1 MEALTLAIMG
11 AVNII
16 CFVIGAKVGQTVQK
30 GKDIEFEV
38 PTVRPAIG
46 FQNKREERKEQEK
59 METIMRNIES
69 YDGTSIGQREV
80 K

>member
-1 MEALTLAIMG
+1 MDTLSLAIMG

-16 CFVIGAKVGQTVQK
+16 CFVIGAKVGQTAQK
-30 GKDIEFEV
+30 GEDIKLEI
-38 PTVRPAIG
+38 PTVRPAG
-46 FQNKREERKEQEK
+46 GLKQKRVERAEQDR
-59 METIMRNIES
+59 METIMRNIEA